1 MTLLQ
6 TNAQISP
13 GNSGGGLFNA
23 NGELVGIVNA
33 KDSATE
39 VEGIAFAIP
48 VNNVLDIIKD
58 LQNYG
63 YVTGKIDMGME
74 FVDINSNDTAFY
86 YGVNQLGCYVLSV
99 NTGSNAES
107 AGFRR
112 GDLITAVNGQ
122 AVSTS
127 ADISK
132 ALENNKVGDTVTFTV
147 SRSGKTTDIQL
158 TLAEYKPA
166 AKLNTDN
173 GNSGSGNSPRQSIDD
188 LWNEIFGW

>member
-23 NGELVGIVNA
+23 NGELIGIVNA

-86 YGVNQLGCYVLSV
+86 YGVNQLGSGCFDLRGYQQ
-99 NTGSNAES
+99 GAGKQQGRRHRNAHRFTQRQDDRYP
-107 AGFRR
+107 AHTR
-112 GDLITAVNGQ
+112 GV
-122 AVSTS
+122 
-127 ADISK
+127 
-132 ALENNKVGDTVTFTV
+132 
-147 SRSGKTTDIQL
+147 
-158 TLAEYKPA
+158 
-166 AKLNTDN
+166 
-173 GNSGSGNSPRQSIDD
+173 
-188 LWNEIFGW
+188 